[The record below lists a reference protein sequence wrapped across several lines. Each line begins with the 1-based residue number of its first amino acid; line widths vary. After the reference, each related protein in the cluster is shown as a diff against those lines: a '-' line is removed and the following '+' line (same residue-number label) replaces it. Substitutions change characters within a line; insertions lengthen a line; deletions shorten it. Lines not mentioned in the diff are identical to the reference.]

1 MNFSKIIHQANT
13 HSFKIKLDGILVDL
27 LAITTRFAGFKMEVA
42 WRVIN
47 PAGKNIFKYTN
58 KTQDLYVEHVWS
70 KYKH

>member
-1 MNFSKIIHQANT
+1 M
-13 HSFKIKLDGILVDL
+13 
-27 LAITTRFAGFKMEVA
+27 AITTRFAGFKMEVA

-58 KTQDLYVEHVWS
+58 KTQDLYVEHVRS